1 MSVPGFRIRHLVFC
15 GPNRVPAVVTF
26 GPGLNVIYGA
36 SETGKSFIV
45 EAIDFMLGGRG
56 PLRDIGERV
65 GYDRILLG
73 LESMSGEQFTISRSV
88 DGGHFRMFVGLH
100 LEPPNVD
107 IEARDLAD
115 QHSDRNSDNLS
126 AFLLEQCG
134 LSGKRVRKNKRGDT
148 NSLSFRN
155 LARLMIVT
163 ETEITAQRSPLS
175 DGNPTA
181 DTPNFATFKLLL
193 TGVDDS
199 ALVAKKATTPEDQSR
214 EGQMELLD
222 QLIDDYHARV
232 KALANDPP
240 ELADQL
246 GRIEASLAQHTEQ
259 LTTTEADFRRIVGR
273 RREMRE
279 KSEEGRDRIA
289 EIAGLL
295 ERFALLDRHYESDI
309 ARLRGIEEAGTLF
322 EVLGK
327 TPCPLCGALPE
338 NHRRGES
345 CDGDVDAVV
354 AAARSESA
362 KIELLRQELAD
373 TRTALAREAQGFDRR
388 LPKIEEELRTISEQ
402 VDRLISPRLVRL
414 RATYGELADKRGEV
428 REALSIYKTLQD
440 MQARREALEKDTETL
455 KSATVSD
462 GDLPTTVAESF
473 ALKVEAI
480 LKAWHFPEA
489 DRVYFDAKAKDLV
502 IAGKLRTARG
512 KGLRAI
518 THAAFTIGLLEYCR
532 EQGTPHPGFVFL
544 DSPLLAYRAPEGTE
558 DDLTG
563 TDLNE
568 QFYSYLAEL
577 SADRQVI
584 IVENYDPP
592 AAIISASQTT
602 MFSRNPHSGRYGFF
616 PLRGSEA
623 PGESGS
629 PVGFAD

>member
-1 MSVPGFRIRHLVFC
+1 
-15 GPNRVPAVVTF
+15 
-26 GPGLNVIYGA
+26 
-36 SETGKSFIV
+36 
-45 EAIDFMLGGRG
+45 
-56 PLRDIGERV
+56 
-65 GYDRILLG
+65 
-73 LESMSGEQFTISRSV
+73 
-88 DGGHFRMFVGLH
+88 
-100 LEPPNVD
+100 
-107 IEARDLAD
+107 
-115 QHSDRNSDNLS
+115 
-126 AFLLEQCG
+126 
-134 LSGKRVRKNKRGDT
+134 
-148 NSLSFRN
+148 
-155 LARLMIVT
+155 MIVT

-199 ALVAKKATTPEDQSR
+199 ALVAKKPTTPEDQSR
-214 EGQMELLD
+214 EAQMELLD
-222 QLIDDYHARV
+222 QLIDDYHARL
-232 KALANDPP
+232 KALAKDPP
-240 ELADQL
+240 ELKDQL
-246 GRIEASLAQHTEQ
+246 DRIDASLAQRTEQ
-259 LTTTEADFRRIVGR
+259 LMTTEGEFRRIVGR
-273 RREMRE
+273 RREFRE
-279 KSEEGRDRIA
+279 KLEGGRDRRS

-338 NHRRGES
+338 NHLRGEA
-345 CDGDVDAVV
+345 CDGDVEAVV
-354 AAARSESA
+354 AAARSEIA
-362 KIELLRQELAD
+362 KIELLRRELSD
-373 TRTALAREAQGFDRR
+373 TRAALAREGQGFDRT
-388 LPKIEEELRTISEQ
+388 LPKIEASLQTIAEQ
-402 VDRLISPRLVRL
+402 VERLVSPRLARL

-428 REALSIYKTLQD
+428 REALAIYETLQD
-440 MQARREALEKDTETL
+440 METRREALERDTGTS

-462 GDLPTTVAESF
+462 GDLPTTIAESF

-480 LKAWHFPEA
+480 LKEWHFPEA
-489 DRVYFDAKAKDLV
+489 DRVYFDSKSQDLV
-502 IAGKLRTARG
+502 IAGKLRSARG

-568 QFYSYLAEL
+568 QFYSYLATL
-577 SADRQVI
+577 PPDRQVI

-592 AAIISASQTT
+592 AEIISGSQTT

-616 PLRGSEA
+616 PLRSGEA
-623 PGESGS
+623 PDENGDA
-629 PVGFAD
+629 VGFAD